1 MKKWVLILVLVWPAI
16 MAGQTPYNDIVDSRQ
31 DIQTGIGIAFTGTDE
46 AWGYS
51 MHASYHY
58 YLTESVSFGSGLAV
72 MHFRDDEED
81 VLRTAQAEMLD
92 AGVFLHLM
100 ASQPL
105 SFELGG
111 GGNLRYFHWGVATNP
126 GGSYTFDET
135 VINAGNKQVFDH
147 FTGGYFLS
155 AGFNY
160 RLGPA
165 IHLFFREVLQN
176 DSKNNITWDSRLGLK
191 IRF

>member
-1 MKKWVLILVLVWPAI
+1 MIVVFWPAFI
-16 MAGQTPYNDIVDSRQ
+16 VAQTPYNEDINSRQ
-31 DIQTGIGIAFTGTDE
+31 DIQTGVGVAFTGTDA

-58 YLTESVSFGSGLAV
+58 YLTENFSLGSGLAV
-72 MHFRDDEED
+72 MHFRDNEDD

-92 AGVFLHLM
+92 AGGFLHLM
-100 ASQPL
+100 PTQPL
-105 SFELGG
+105 SFELGAG
-111 GGNLRYFHWGVATNP
+111 GTLRYFHWGIATNP

-135 VINAGNKQVFDH
+135 LIRAGNKQVFDY

-155 AGFNY
+155 AGFSY
-160 RLGPA
+160 YLCPA
-165 IHLFFREVLQN
+165 MRLFFKEVLQN
-176 DSKNNITWDSRLGLK
+176 DSRNNTTWDSRIGLK